1 MQASGR
7 KAAVKED
14 SSKLQPAAKAMVL
27 VGDVGFEQYR
37 SASEY
42 RKNKKKLGQARFGE
56 ASVGFGNLS
65 PLVDVIEKQRQE
77 GTQDR

>member
-7 KAAVKED
+7 KAAVTED
-14 SSKLQPAAKAMVL
+14 SSTLQPAAKALVL

-42 RKNKKKLGQARFGE
+42 RKILQKPGQARFGE

-65 PLVDVIEKQRQE
+65 PLVDVVEKQWHKD
-77 GTQDR
+77 TQDR